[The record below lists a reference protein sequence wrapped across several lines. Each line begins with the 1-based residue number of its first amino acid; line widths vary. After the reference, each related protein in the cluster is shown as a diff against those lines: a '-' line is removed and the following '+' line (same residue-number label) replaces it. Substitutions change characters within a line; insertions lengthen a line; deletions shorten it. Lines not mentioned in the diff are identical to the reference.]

1 MGKVMT
7 LLRAEDVNLLRRIF
21 LVGQMSKFLAV
32 GQDSSPS
39 AGFLIKVQGK
49 GEGQS
54 TPGENN
60 KATSKEGHFW

>member
-1 MGKVMT
+1 MGEGMT

-21 LVGQMSKFLAV
+21 LVEQMSKFLAV

-39 AGFLIKVQGK
+39 PEFLIKAQGK